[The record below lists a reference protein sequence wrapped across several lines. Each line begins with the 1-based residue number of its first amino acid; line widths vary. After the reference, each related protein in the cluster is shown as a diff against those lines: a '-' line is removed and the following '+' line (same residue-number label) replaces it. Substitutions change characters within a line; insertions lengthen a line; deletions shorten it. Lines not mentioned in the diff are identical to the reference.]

1 MRGRRTWLLGLLA
14 VLLMLAVAGCG
25 DDEEE
30 GGGGGGGGQA
40 AEQQPAAEVRDYPAD
55 SPLGR
60 IQEAGR
66 ITIGVKYDVPPFGFR
81 NPQSGDVEGFDVELG
96 RAIAADLGVE
106 PRFIE
111 AVSDN
116 RIPFLQDRTADLI
129 ISTMTINQERDQEID
144 FSTPYYVAR
153 GRILVPQDSQIQGVE
168 GLSGQRVCTA
178 LGSTYEETLR
188 EQAPQADLRLV
199 DAYSECLELVQNG
212 AVKAVSTDDVI
223 LTGMIIQDES
233 LKLVGEQLTTE
244 PYGVGIR
251 EGEREMK
258 RFVDGVID
266 RYKRDGRWARSY
278 ERWVGQYTQ
287 EEQRPPDLT
296 LQQAL
301 EMSG

>member
-1 MRGRRTWLLGLLA
+1 MWLLGLLA
-14 VLLMLAVAGCG
+14 VLLALVAAGCG
-25 DDEEE
+25 DDEQE
-30 GGGGGGGGQA
+30 GGGGGGGGEA
-40 AEQQPAAEVRDYPAD
+40 AQEQPAAQVQEFPPD

-81 NPQSGDVEGFDVELG
+81 NPQTGDVEGFDVELG

-116 RIPFLQDRTADLI
+116 RIPFLQDGTADLI

-153 GRILVPQDSQIQGVE
+153 GRILVPQDSDIQGIDDLA
-168 GLSGQRVCTA
+168 GRSVCTA
-178 LGSTYEETLR
+178 LGSTYEETIR
-188 EQAPQADLRLV
+188 EQAPEADLRLV
-199 DAYSECLELVQNG
+199 DSYSECLELVQNG
-212 AVKAVSTDDVI
+212 AVDAVSTDDVI
-223 LTGMIIQDES
+223 LTGMIIQDDT
-233 LKLVGEQLTTE
+233 LQLVGEQLTTE

-251 EGEREMK
+251 DGAREMK
-258 RFVDGVID
+258 QFVDEVIE
-266 RYKRDGRWARSY
+266 RYKQDGRWQRAY
-278 ERWVGQYTQ
+278 QEWVGQYTQ
-287 EEQRPPDLT
+287 EEQQPPDLT
-296 LQQAL
+296 LEQAL